1 MPTGPLG
8 EVANNSNF
16 FVAFTTT
23 AGYEKAASK
32 LIESLPPAWQGKYIQ
47 INQNASAKNYEVA
60 EDGHIVV
67 NMARNMFQFGNW
79 VGIQY
84 LIDNNVIPR
93 DAWFLFLHDTC
104 ICGVDTQV
112 LVERSI
118 SELNKTTNSIS
129 WLTNDALG
137 YLCLARNIG
146 ITYGAAFFN
155 TKNHNNAQKKRKNWH
170 KAKLNSP
177 LTFDVKQHFPDK
189 PAIEG
194 QSGPIYSD
202 KIIRKPMYI
211 EGYDL
216 TKNIYLSTVIIQ
228 ANSHQA

>member
-1 MPTGPLG
+1 MSTGPLG

-23 AGYEKAASK
+23 VGYEKAASQ
-32 LIESLPPAWQGKYIQ
+32 LIASLPPAWQGKYIQ
-47 INQNASAKNYEVA
+47 INQNAAAKNYDVA

-67 NMARNMFQFGNW
+67 NMGRNMYQFGNW
-79 VGIQY
+79 IGVQY

-104 ICGVDTQV
+104 TCGTDTQI
-112 LVERSI
+112 LIERSI
-118 SELNKTTNSIS
+118 TELNKTSNSIA

-146 ITYGAAFFN
+146 ITYGAAIFN
-155 TKNHNNAQKKRKNWH
+155 SKKHNSVKKNNKNWH
-170 KAKLNSP
+170 KAKVNSP
-177 LTFDVKQHFPDK
+177 LTFNVKQHFPDK
-189 PAIEG
+189 SAIEG

-202 KIIRKPMYI
+202 KIIRKAMYI

-216 TKNIYLSTVIIQ
+216 TKNMYVSTVIIQ
-228 ANSHQA
+228 QNSNQA

>member
-8 EVANNSNF
+8 EVANNSKF

-23 AGYEKAASK
+23 AGYDIAASK

-47 INQNASAKNYEVA
+47 INQNAAAKNYEVA

-67 NMARNMFQFGNW
+67 NMARNMYQFGNW
-79 VGIQY
+79 VGTQY

-104 ICGVDTQV
+104 ICGQDTQI

-118 SELNKTTNSIS
+118 AELEKSENSIS
-129 WLTNDALG
+129 WLTHDAVG
-137 YLCLARNIG
+137 YLCLVRNIG
-146 ITYGAAFFN
+146 ITYGSAIFN
-155 TKNHNNAQKKRKNWH
+155 AKKYGNPKKNKNWH
-170 KAKLNSP
+170 KAKSNSP
-177 LTFDVKQHFPDK
+177 LNFNLKQHFPDK
-189 PAIEG
+189 VAIEG
-194 QSGPIYSD
+194 QACNFYSE
-202 KIIRKPMYI
+202 KIIRKPLYI

-216 TKNIYLSTVIIQ
+216 TKYQYVSTVVIQ
-228 ANSHQA
+228 ENATQN